1 MLLRVNQ
8 VRCFTAHLPLGTN
21 LDCSGVCL
29 EKVCE
34 YLYYHEKHKDTK
46 DVPDME
52 IPPEICLEL
61 LVAADF
67 LDGEHIYS
75 NLHFPLVARA
85 KRSDILQYET

>member
-1 MLLRVNQ
+1 
-8 VRCFTAHLPLGTN
+8 
-21 LDCSGVCL
+21 VCL

-34 YLYYHEKHKDTK
+34 YLYYHEKNEDAR

-67 LDGEHIYS
+67 LDGEFATMS
-75 NLHFPLVARA
+75 FSRC
-85 KRSDILQYET
+85 QYNWWADDLPV

>member
-1 MLLRVNQ
+1 M
-8 VRCFTAHLPLGTN
+8 
-21 LDCSGVCL
+21 L

-34 YLYYHEKHKDTK
+34 YLYYHEKNKDTR

-67 LDGEHIYS
+67 LDGECIFS
-75 NLHFPLVARA
+75 LVSLWEG
-85 KRSDILQYET
+85 KRSEPVTSLMLMMC

>member
-1 MLLRVNQ
+1 MR
-8 VRCFTAHLPLGTN
+8 
-21 LDCSGVCL
+21 DSGVCL

-34 YLYYHEKHKDTK
+34 YLYYHEKNKDVR

-67 LDGEHIYS
+67 LDGEKI
-75 NLHFPLVARA
+75 LHSCTWLSSANASVV
-85 KRSDILQYET
+85 